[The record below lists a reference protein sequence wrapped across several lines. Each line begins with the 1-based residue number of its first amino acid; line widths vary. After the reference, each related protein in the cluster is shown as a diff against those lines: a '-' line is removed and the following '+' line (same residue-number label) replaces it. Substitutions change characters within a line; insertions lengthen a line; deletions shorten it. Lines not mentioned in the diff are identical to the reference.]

1 MLYSQAT
8 PVKCDVCNLTVSCQ
22 KTYESHIA
30 GKPHRKRAAQTEKIK
45 QLQQKM
51 EAQKEQAI
59 NSVPGGIKPGN
70 PLQSRD
76 NGDIH
81 CTVSDR
87 NTTIFLLSTF
97 IFYCSKTNISMSL
110 TCFVINN
117 ALVSER
123 YSKIVRCRY
132 LV

>member
-81 CTVSDR
+81 CTVS
-87 NTTIFLLSTF
+87 NSNFTTFLLQLYFTVIRKTF
-97 IFYCSKTNISMSL
+97 
-110 TCFVINN
+110 
-117 ALVSER
+117 
-123 YSKIVRCRY
+123 
-132 LV
+132 

>member
-81 CTVSDR
+81 CTVSNR
-87 NTTIFLLSTF
+87 NITTFVLPTLYFTVI
-97 IFYCSKTNISMSL
+97 SKKKF

-123 YSKIVRCRY
+123 YSK
-132 LV
+132 

>member
-1 MLYSQAT
+1 MLCSQAT

-59 NSVPGGIKPGN
+59 NSVPGGVKPGN

-87 NTTIFLLSTF
+87 NTTV
-97 IFYCSKTNISMSL
+97 FYFQHLYFTVIRKKSFNF
-110 TCFVINN
+110 TCIVINN
-117 ALVSER
+117 ALGSER
-123 YSKIVRCRY
+123 LK
-132 LV
+132 LW